1 MTNCVV
7 LYINIIWNGNE
18 KKPRNA
24 RKEKEMNR
32 TIPVC
37 LLFIL
42 FIVSS
47 VQLVFADEQISVSFN
62 PDPIRPPHD
71 EPPSPPINIPPVA
84 NITGPR
90 IGYVNQSLIFSAHY
104 SYDPDGIIIEY
115 RWDFE
120 NDGLF
125 DTEWTKEILITHSYF
140 NSGNYTIKLQVKDDN
155 QATGVTQLIITIIQL
170 TPPLQLPIAQANGP
184 YQAYANQTITFHS
197 NDSYDPD
204 GIIVNYTWDFG
215 DKTLSY
221 EQNPVHIY
229 TQPGN
234 YIAIL
239 TVRDNDNLSNIALAS
254 VYIREYN
261 ESVAPD
267 NSQSAPPIIPL
278 VIMIPCI
285 FLIILF
291 ANLFNLLITPTKDH
305 ILSLKQQKRYIMK
318 NRRDEKFGNKPIEI
332 KNKTGIIKRKSL
344 IEKLKQKRRICKPIG
359 KSVFLNTED
368 EKLGDIIEI
377 ICDQNN
383 QIIGYKVKEN
393 KSEKVLHLFAE
404 HCSQQKNN
412 YICTPDCFTIPSKAI
427 EGLEFY
433 DNLNP
438 DIILLLKDNIVSKD
452 EWEKIYIQQDD
463 ELIKNIN
470 YASALDKMIQG
481 SLYVLKKQHMLIE
494 DTLKELQ
501 KKRVVN
507 MISQEQYLQMAL
519 PYHQMLKH
527 IDQNIKKYRNLAK
540 RHTHSSSGKLN
551 KHHK

>member
-104 SYDPDGIIIEY
+104 SYDPDGILIEY

-140 NSGNYTIKLQVKDDN
+140 NPGNYTIKLQVKDDN

-221 EQNPVHIY
+221 EQNPVHRY

-254 VYIREYN
+254 VYIREHEEY
-261 ESVAPD
+261 VAPD
-267 NSQSAPPIIPL
+267 NSQSVPPLIPFIIL
-278 VIMIPCI
+278 LCI

-291 ANLFNLLITPTKDH
+291 ANLFNRLITPTKDH
-305 ILSLKQQKRYIMK
+305 ILSFKQQKRSIMK
-318 NRRDEKFGNKPIEI
+318 NRSDEKFGNKPTEM
-332 KNKTGIIKRKSL
+332 KEKTGITTQKSV
-344 IEKLKQKRRICKPIG
+344 IEMSKQKRDISKPIG
-359 KSVFLNTED
+359 KSVFLNTDD

-377 ICDQNN
+377 IHDQNN
-383 QIIGYKVKEN
+383 QIIGYKVKED
-393 KSEKVLHLFAE
+393 KSEKELHLFAE
-404 HCSQQKNN
+404 HCRQQKHN
-412 YICTPDCFTIPSKAI
+412 YIYKPNCFTIPSTVI
-427 EGLEFY
+427 EEFEAC
-433 DNLNP
+433 DNINP

-463 ELIKNIN
+463 EVRKNIN
-470 YASALDKMIQG
+470 HPYALDKTIQS
-481 SLYVLKKQHMLIE
+481 SLHILKKQYILVE
-494 DTLKELQ
+494 DKLKELQ
-501 KKRVVN
+501 KKKVEN
-507 MISQEQYLQMAL
+507 MISQKQYLQMTR
-519 PYHQMLKH
+519 PYHQMLED
-527 IDQNIKKYRNLAK
+527 INQNIKKYQNLTK
-540 RHTHSSSGKLN
+540 RLTNISSKKIN
-551 KHHK
+551 KHYK

>member
-1 MTNCVV
+1 MD
-7 LYINIIWNGNE
+7 WKR

-24 RKEKEMNR
+24 RKEKKMNR

-42 FIVSS
+42 LIVSS
-47 VQLVFADEQISVSFN
+47 VQLVFADEQISVGFD
-62 PDPIRPPHD
+62 PDPIQPPPYD
-71 EPPSPPINIPPVA
+71 PPSLPSNIPPVA

-104 SYDPDGIIIEY
+104 SYDPDGILIEY

-125 DTEWTKEILITHSYF
+125 DTDWTKEILITHSYS
-140 NSGNYTIKLQVKDDN
+140 NPGNYTIKLQVKDDD
-155 QATGVTQLIITIIQL
+155 QATGVTQLIITIIRL
-170 TPPLQLPIAQANGP
+170 TPPLQLPIAKANGP

-197 NDSYDPD
+197 NDSYDLD

-254 VYIREYN
+254 VYIREYH
-261 ESVAPD
+261 ESIAPD
-267 NSQSAPPIIPL
+267 NSQSVPPLIPFIIL
-278 VIMIPCI
+278 LCI

-291 ANLFNLLITPTKDH
+291 ANLFNRLITPTKDH
-305 ILSLKQQKRYIMK
+305 ILFLKQQKRDIMK
-318 NRRDEKFGNKPIEI
+318 NRTYEKFRNKLREI
-332 KNKTGIIKRKSL
+332 KEKTGITKQKSI
-344 IEKLKQKRRICKPIG
+344 IELPKQKRRISKPIG
-359 KSVFLNTED
+359 KSVFLNTDD

-377 ICDQNN
+377 IRDQNN
-383 QIIGYKVKEN
+383 QIIGYKVKED
-393 KSEKVLHLFAE
+393 KSEKELHLFAE

-412 YICTPDCFTIPSKAI
+412 YIYMPDCFTIPSKVMKGFEVCDEI
-427 EGLEFY
+427 
-433 DNLNP
+433 NP
-438 DIILLLKDNIVSKD
+438 DIILLLKDNVVSKD

-463 ELIKNIN
+463 ELRKNIN
-470 YASALDKMIQG
+470 HPYALDPGQPEYSEKTTY
-481 SLYVLKKQHMLIE
+481 SHRRKV
-494 DTLKELQ
+494 
-501 KKRVVN
+501 KRVTGR
-507 MISQEQYLQMAL
+507 ER
-519 PYHQMLKH
+519 
-527 IDQNIKKYRNLAK
+527 KKYD
-540 RHTHSSSGKLN
+540 
-551 KHHK
+551 